1 MKLHLGPFLEM
12 HFYFADSSDHES
24 LRRVLLALEEGGARY
39 TGSALAH
46 KGQPVFGAVNEH
58 PRIPVSLSSL
68 KEFDRYSYQ
77 NQFQIVQIGM
87 HNASTLDSQSE
98 EIISYAPISIE
109 AAQNDQ
115 HPISIWADGSDFQN
129 QALGA
134 VYHQRL
140 GHRFYSRF
148 RWLCCALQPAYA
160 SISFNGSLP
169 CPSDLQRSPNSW
181 LFHDFFVN
189 DSYLGIDSYSLFQEI
204 SPALYTEKIEYS
216 SYISTSRFF
225 NPFASCVDHSVVRRV
240 SQRLVEAILE
250 AKQRQHSCYAREALN
265 QLHT

>member
-39 TGSALAH
+39 SGSALAH
-46 KGQPVFGAVNEH
+46 KGQPVFGAVNDH
-58 PRIPVSLSSL
+58 PRIPVALSSL

-87 HNASTLDSQSE
+87 HNASTLDKQSE
-98 EIISYAPISIE
+98 EIISFGPISSE
-109 AAQNDQ
+109 ATQSDQ

-148 RWLCCALQPAYA
+148 RWLCCTLQPAYA

-189 DSYLGIDSYSLFQEI
+189 DSYLGIDSYSLFQAI
-204 SPALYTEKIEYS
+204 SPALYTEKIDDS
-216 SYISTSRFF
+216 TYISTSRLF
-225 NPFASCVDHSVVRRV
+225 NPFASCANRSIIEEA
-240 SQRLVEAILE
+240 SQCAIEAILV
-250 AKQRQHSCYAREALN
+250 AHQRQFTYCAREAL
-265 QLHT
+265 